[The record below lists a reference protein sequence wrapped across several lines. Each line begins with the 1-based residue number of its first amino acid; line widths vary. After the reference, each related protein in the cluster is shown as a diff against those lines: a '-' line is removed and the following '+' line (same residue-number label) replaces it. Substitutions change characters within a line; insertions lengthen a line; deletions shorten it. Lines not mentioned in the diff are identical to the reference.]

1 MDRTAVI
8 AAALAALL
16 CFSASAQEKKWAV
29 VDISSCF
36 LRAKPDYESSN
47 ESQCLMGTVL
57 EVTGSDRYWRRVNA
71 PDYRSVWT
79 TELGLAFMTEAE
91 KDAYIAAPKWI
102 CTDMYSAIYEGP
114 SEDSQ
119 RICDFTMGDLVRKT
133 GAEASRG
140 WVKVRLASGR
150 EGWTPRRCIED
161 FDSWAASRKATPE
174 GIAAFA
180 KRFVGTPYMWGGNS
194 VKHFDCSGLAK
205 FVYMMNGI
213 VLRRNAREQFYTG
226 REVPYDFDLMQPG
239 DLLYYG
245 TPARNGK
252 PASITHVAIYIG
264 DAHIVH
270 SSQLVRI
277 NSLRPG
283 DPDYYEKQLV
293 GVRRMIGCEGG
304 DGISAV
310 SARPWYF

>member
-1 MDRTAVI
+1 MRKPALI
-8 AAALAALL
+8 LLAALL
-16 CFSASAQEKKWAV
+16 CLSSAAQEKKWAV

-57 EVTGSDRYWRRVNA
+57 EITGSDRYWRRVNA
-71 PDYRSVWT
+71 PDYRDVWT
-79 TELGLAFMTEAE
+79 TELGLAMMTEAE
-91 KDAYIAAPKWI
+91 KDAYIAEPKWI
-102 CTDMYSAIYEGP
+102 CTEMYSAIYEEP
-114 SEDSQ
+114 SSDSQ

-133 GAEASRG
+133 GTVPCYG
-140 WVKVRLASGR
+140 WLKVKLPSDR
-150 EGWTPRRCIED
+150 EGWVRSTCVQD
-161 FDSWAASRKATPE
+161 FDSWAATRRATPE

-180 KRFVGTPYMWGGNS
+180 KRFVGTPYMWGGIS

-213 VLRRNAREQFYTG
+213 VLKRNAREQFYTG
-226 REVPYDFDLMQPG
+226 EEVPYDFDLMQPG

-245 TPARNGK
+245 TPAKGGK

-293 GVRRMIGCEGG
+293 GVRRMIGHEGST
-304 DGISAV
+304 GIDRV
-310 SARPWYF
+310 SVKPWYF